1 VLTDCEHR
9 QERGVYERPDSLEGA
24 RLQAAPH
31 IVLEDFRHGWEAVPF
46 QSSNSESISASCESR
61 ILTRILIRH

>member
-1 VLTDCEHR
+1 MRTKCEHR
-9 QERGVYERPDSLEGA
+9 QEQGVYERPDSLEGA

-46 QSSNSESISASCESR
+46 QNSNREYFR
-61 ILTRILIRH
+61 KL